1 MVCSCDKKK
10 IIIIRQLWRILI
22 TIFFNG
28 TCGSYQ
34 NEKRRYEENSEFSN
48 LFEFFY
54 FNLTS

>member
-28 TCGSYQ
+28 TYGSYR